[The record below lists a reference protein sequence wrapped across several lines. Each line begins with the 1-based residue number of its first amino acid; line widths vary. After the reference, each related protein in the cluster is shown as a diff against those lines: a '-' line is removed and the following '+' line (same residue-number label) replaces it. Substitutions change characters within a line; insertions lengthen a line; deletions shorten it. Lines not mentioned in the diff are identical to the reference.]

1 MRMISKSQLYCTTME
16 FNAPLFT
23 RKNQNCTTMEFSA
36 SLFTGKNQKMGLYAV
51 YVCTQKKKESV
62 VHWCVLIAHRCRSLV
77 PTLMGLIRT
86 RVSISGLQIKATQFP
101 SFDWGADAGQI
112 ELIWSAEAMAT
123 WTWYFIKKMQSEIIS
138 IDLDWMTNS
147 VQGCTITLMGL
158 LVYLYTFT

>member
-62 VHWCVLIAHRCRSLV
+62 VH
-77 PTLMGLIRT
+77 
-86 RVSISGLQIKATQFP
+86 
-101 SFDWGADAGQI
+101 
-112 ELIWSAEAMAT
+112 
-123 WTWYFIKKMQSEIIS
+123 
-138 IDLDWMTNS
+138 
-147 VQGCTITLMGL
+147 
-158 LVYLYTFT
+158 